1 MLLDVH
7 FATKRFEKTCIDAR
21 VMNRTY
27 GPERAKQLRKRLAQL
42 RAAET
47 LADMRRLPG
56 ARCHALKEDRRGQ
69 QSVDLDGP
77 YRLIFVPADEAPPDG
92 PDGRLDWDRVTAVV
106 LIEIVDTH

>member
-56 ARCHALKEDRRGQ
+56 ARCHALTEDRQGQ

>member
-56 ARCHALKEDRRGQ
+56 AHCHALKEDRRGQ
-69 QSVDLDGP
+69 LSVDLDGP